1 MSELYFVRHGQAA
14 FGTENYDR
22 LTEVGLQQSRWLGE
36 YFAERRLRFDRIVTG
51 GLARHRETWNAMAGS
66 GELGAGAEVDPRLDE
81 YAHQALHEAYAGDSP
96 EPPWDEEDDPQRRFY
111 GRLERALH
119 AWAAGRL
126 DPVVGETWNAFSA
139 RVGAAVATACVGRGR
154 CVLVISSGGPMAVT
168 LRKVL
173 ELPSAQAI
181 ELNMQIR
188 NSAFSHFY
196 FDDQR
201 MKLASFNN
209 IPHLDRPERLHAITL
224 T

>member
-22 LTEVGLQQSRWLGE
+22 LTDLGLQQSRWLGG
-36 YFAERRLRFDRIVTG
+36 YFAERRLRFDRVVTG
-51 GLARHRETWNAMAGS
+51 GLVRHRETLNAMADAGV
-66 GELGAGAEVDPRLDE
+66 LGAEAQVDARLDE
-81 YAHQALHEAYAGDSP
+81 YAHQALQEAYAGRVQEAP
-96 EPPWDEEDDPQRRFY
+96 GEEPDDPRRRFY

-119 AWAAGRL
+119 AWAAGDL
-126 DPVVGETWNAFSA
+126 DPVVGEAWNEFSS

-154 CVLVISSGGPMAVT
+154 RVLVISSGGPMAVT
-168 LRKVL
+168 LGKVL
-173 ELPSAQAI
+173 ELFSARAI

-209 IPHLDRPERLHAITL
+209 IPHLDRPERWHAITL